1 MALVTAA
8 IASLFVGQEQEHDEE
23 VAEVFDAQALKLL
36 ADLAQRLAAI
46 ETTLSSGSSSDHHDA
61 NEPPTPT
68 S

>member
-1 MALVTAA
+1 
-8 IASLFVGQEQEHDEE
+8 
-23 VAEVFDAQALKLL
+23 VFDAQALKLL